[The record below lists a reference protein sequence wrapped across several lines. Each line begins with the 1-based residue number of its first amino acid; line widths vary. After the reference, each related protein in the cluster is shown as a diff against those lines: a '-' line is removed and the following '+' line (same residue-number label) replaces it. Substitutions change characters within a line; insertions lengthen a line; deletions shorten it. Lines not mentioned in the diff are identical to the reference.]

1 MRFRFLLILLALAP
15 VSRAQS
21 NVCQDDVLSSP
32 AKQILDQ
39 RFSDWRPKHVSD
51 LSAYD
56 KKLWLETHP
65 RECPGIAVGHFE
77 QADRVAYAILLVPK
91 SGHTASY
98 KIVVL
103 SEVAGEYAVRLLDHA
118 DGSTYSDSGLIISK
132 EMHGT
137 IPDFGDTKSVRL
149 KLDAVNVE
157 WLEKSSVLYYWSR
170 GRYRSMQTSD

>member
-1 MRFRFLLILLALAP
+1 MFVVFAP
-15 VSRAQS
+15 LSLAQS
-21 NVCQDDVLSSP
+21 SSVCRD
-32 AKQILDQ
+32 AILPSQ
-39 RFSDWRPKHVSD
+39 VQALLEKKFPDWRPKHVSD
-51 LSAYD
+51 LSGYD

-77 QADRVAYAILLVPK
+77 QADRVAYAILLVPR

-103 SEVAGEYAVRLLDHA
+103 SEVSDQYAVRLLDHA
-118 DGSTYSDSGLIISK
+118 EEKGDSDSGLVISK
-132 EMHGT
+132 EPHGMYS
-137 IPDFGDTKSVRL
+137 DFGDTKSVRL

-170 GRYRSMQTSD
+170 GIYHSMQTSD